1 MEAMSPQQETLGGQ
15 PGRSSSL
22 TGVSRLAGG
31 GSGTKKKMKT
41 LAERRRSAPSL
52 ILDKALQK
60 RPSTRESPSASVDTC
75 AFLSSFA
82 SSSRTLLIDGR
93 VELKRGLQRQE
104 RHLFLFNDLFV
115 VAKIKYNNNFKI
127 KNKIKLTDM
136 WTANCVDEV
145 GEGNTNAM
153 RSFVLG
159 WPTVNFVATFRALRK
174 ITNYGSILARKT
186 HHTHSLDMN
195 IPMELK

>member
-22 TGVSRLAGG
+22 TGVSRIAGG
-31 GSGTKKKMKT
+31 PGTKKKMKT

-60 RPSTRESPSASVDTC
+60 RPSTKESPAASVDTC
-75 AFLSSFA
+75 TFLSSFVC
-82 SSSRTLLIDGR
+82 SSRTLLIDGR

-127 KNKIKLTDM
+127 KNKIKLSDM
-136 WTANCVDEV
+136 WTASCVDEV
-145 GEGNTNAM
+145 GEGHTNAVK
-153 RSFVLG
+153 SFVLG
-159 WPTVNFVATFRALRK
+159 WPTVNFVATFR
-174 ITNYGSILARKT
+174 
-186 HHTHSLDMN
+186 
-195 IPMELK
+195 